1 MDLTDTSLA
10 SRWRRR
16 ARPVLPGA
24 LAGRR
29 PILLPWPP
37 LGRPWIRPCRNLP
50 RAQVYRARATE
61 LRKQAAETKWAKIR
75 DRLLEL
81 ASRYDAMAEAAERQW
96 NR

>member
-16 ARPVLPGA
+16 ARQGSLARSPGA
-24 LAGRR
+24 SLSPAMAAAGSSIDS
-29 PILLPWPP
+29 PMSDS
-37 LGRPWIRPCRNLP
+37 P
-50 RAQVYRARATE
+50 RAQEYRTRATE
-61 LRKQAAETKWAKIR
+61 LRKQAAETKWAEIR